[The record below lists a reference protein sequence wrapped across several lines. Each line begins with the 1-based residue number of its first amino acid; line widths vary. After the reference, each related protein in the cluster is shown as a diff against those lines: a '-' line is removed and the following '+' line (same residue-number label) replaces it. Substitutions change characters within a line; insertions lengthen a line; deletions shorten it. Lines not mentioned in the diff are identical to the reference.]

1 MGMFGWISLW
11 PTRMG
16 MWPRVAVRSLILIYI
31 EVAVQGSLGEQGSCS
46 EPKCAQTLSHVINLK
61 SPEVNPKKSH
71 RDIVVLVDHRHV
83 LAAAVK
89 VLCWQAPCSH
99 GGGVSC
105 RCPPALAAALCS
117 ARGATCHP
125 PPRAAHLLSRLESLV
140 SNRDIN
146 VSINRDLCAA
156 T

>member
-1 MGMFGWISLW
+1 MFGWISLW
-11 PTRMG
+11 PTRVG
-16 MWPRVAVRSLILIYI
+16 MWPRVPVRSLILIYI

-99 GGGVSC
+99 GGDVSC
-105 RCPPALAAALCS
+105 RCPPAPAAALCT

-146 VSINRDLCAA
+146 VSINRDLCVA